1 MPRFDRTGPWG
12 EGPLTGGGFGYCN
25 SASMEYRR
33 PRTSGAGGGMGRGS
47 SRNRG
52 RSRGYGRPGGAR
64 TGWNGAPNDRP
75 FAMGPRDE
83 LHVLRGEARAARRDL
98 DAINKRI
105 RELESEWS
113 GSEQ

>member
-12 EGPLTGGGFGYCN
+12 EGPLTGGGFGYCTPA
-25 SASMEYRR
+25 SADSRR
-33 PRTSGAGGGMGRGS
+33 PRTSGAGRGMGRGLA
-47 SRNRG
+47 RNRG
-52 RSRGYGRPGGAR
+52 RSRGYGRPGGAWN
-64 TGWNGAPNDRP
+64 GWNRAPNDRP

-105 RELESEWS
+105 QELESEGS